1 MTIHGAGAMV
11 DKSHTSWAEIMDD
24 SLTPR
29 DAPDVPPPPFEA
41 YVYQTSQPQCEATT
55 FVSKTETQKK
65 IRPVPPPL
73 SETDLSPGAAPCVPM
88 WTPNVGGNA
97 DGALPEAP
105 CWTPTVA
112 TPAQATAPAAG
123 MEMAMTAPAVPCPPM
138 PIAAPINPY
147 PQEQYDPYAPRS
159 QELVMGSNVATYGML
174 APNPQI
180 APAPQIVAWYRVAFA
195 GGVALRS
202 GPSVDSARTGG
213 MLYQNETFAVS
224 ETLNGLDSRVYL
236 LLADGRGWAFDDSAL
251 MPHDPSVVRGRW
263 QPAPAPVPDPSIM
276 TYPAMPY
283 AAPPA
288 WQQPVCQEAFEDDAT
303 KKRRRRKRGG
313 VKRNKNKRA
322 QEADGLGDQP
332 LSEADTDEP
341 RDASLEGDSLNSE
354 EGEAVA

>member
-1 MTIHGAGAMV
+1 MIQ
-11 DKSHTSWAEIMDD
+11 KSHDDSWAD
-24 SLTPR
+24 SCPLR
-29 DAPDVPPPPFEA
+29 DTSDVPPLPFEA
-41 YVYQTSQPQCEATT
+41 YNHEPSQLQCEATT
-55 FVSKTETQKK
+55 LVSNTQTQKK
-65 IRPVPPPL
+65 VRPVPPPL
-73 SETDLSPGAAPCVPM
+73 SETDLSPGAAPPSVPM

-112 TPAQATAPAAG
+112 TPAQATAPAST
-123 MEMAMTAPAVPCPPM
+123 MEMAIAAPAVPCPPM
-138 PIAAPINPY
+138 PVAAPINPY

-159 QELVMGSNVATYGML
+159 QELIMGSNVAPYGMM
-174 APNPQI
+174 APAPQI
-180 APAPQIVAWYRVAFA
+180 APAPPIIAWYRVAFA

-202 GPSVDSARTGG
+202 GPSVDSARNGG

-251 MPHDPSVVRGRW
+251 MPHDPSVIRGRW
-263 QPAPAPVPDPSIM
+263 QPAPVVPDPSAM
-276 TYPAMPY
+276 TYQAMPY

-288 WQQPVCQEAFEDDAT
+288 WQQPVCQEAYEDEAT

-322 QEADGLGDQP
+322 QEGYGDQP

-341 RDASLEGDSLNSE
+341 REASLEGDSLNSE
-354 EGEAVA
+354 AEVEVTA